1 MAQGTH
7 WAVAVTQA
15 FLSPVRF
22 PLHPH
27 SLLHDHRIR
36 DCSIRPRGSHRILLV
51 FWARGHTRM
60 PSIIAHLLLVF
71 FSETHVSGL
80 AAVLFS
86 HHAGSVVLNCGHT
99 PGQHA
104 QYHYTPAAE
113 VQLFFLSWL
122 MALRPPPLH
131 HHHLSHQHTRATTG
145 PAAAS

>member
-1 MAQGTH
+1 
-7 WAVAVTQA
+7 
-15 FLSPVRF
+15 
-22 PLHPH
+22 
-27 SLLHDHRIR
+27 
-36 DCSIRPRGSHRILLV
+36 
-51 FWARGHTRM
+51 M
-60 PSIIAHLLLVF
+60 PSIIAHLLHVF

-122 MALRPPPLH
+122 MALPPP
-131 HHHLSHQHTRATTG
+131 STTTSATNTHVQQQVQLQ
-145 PAAAS
+145 PPELVTITFFYF

>member
-1 MAQGTH
+1 
-7 WAVAVTQA
+7 
-15 FLSPVRF
+15 
-22 PLHPH
+22 
-27 SLLHDHRIR
+27 
-36 DCSIRPRGSHRILLV
+36 
-51 FWARGHTRM
+51 M
-60 PSIIAHLLLVF
+60 PSIIAHLLHVF

-122 MALRPPPLH
+122 MALPPPNT
-131 HHHLSHQHTRATTG
+131 SATNKHVQQQVQLQ
-145 PAAAS
+145 PPELVFNFFLFLRN